1 MRKFA
6 SQLRAVVV
14 ALAVGG
20 TLAVTLPTVA
30 EAQAKKLDVRPEV
43 RSKVKAAQDAI
54 AKGNY
59 SEAIR
64 NLKDA
69 KAVGALKGDE
79 EYAVNELLIYA
90 ANGARDYRLL
100 AQTLEERLSSGRV
113 SDRLQ
118 KLNTLAGTYY
128 SLNDLGK
135 AEEVTQRLIQARGN
149 ASADDLA
156 LLGQIQFLRKNFK
169 AAAGTLDKA
178 ATAAAN
184 AGKPAKT
191 QGQLLEM
198 LNNSYFNIGDNA
210 RRLAT
215 LNRLFVVMPKA
226 DVFSQLVNAYEK
238 ASAGDR
244 VAMLNLYRLGAAKS
258 VLAKE
263 HYAKFVDTALDL
275 SSPGEAASVL
285 DKGMSTGAIKKDE
298 RSTRMLT
305 EVKKQ
310 LEALKVS
317 LPQREREAKALTTG
331 EGDARL
337 ATAYFT
343 VGDNAR
349 AVEAAKRALG
359 KGKVKAPDE
368 ANMVLGIALARL
380 KKAGDARAAFQAA
393 GVANPKVKG
402 IADLWASAGT

>member
-6 SQLRAVVV
+6 AQLRAIVV

-20 TLAVTLPTVA
+20 ALSVGLPTVA
-30 EAQAKKLDVRPEV
+30 DAQQKKLDVRPEV
-43 RSKVKAAQDAI
+43 RTKVKSAQDAI

-64 NLKDA
+64 DLKDA
-69 KAVGALKGDE
+69 KSVGALKGDE

-100 AQTLEERLSSGRV
+100 AQTLEERLASGRV

-135 AEEVTQRLIQARGN
+135 AEEATQRLIQARGN
-149 ASADDLA
+149 ASPDDLA
-156 LLGQIQFLRKNFK
+156 LLGQIQFLRKNYK
-169 AAAGTLDKA
+169 VAAGTLDKA

-198 LNNSYFNIGDNA
+198 LNNSYFNIGDND

-215 LNRLFVVMPKA
+215 LNRLFGVTPKA
-226 DVFSQLVNAYEK
+226 DVFSQLVTAYDK

-258 VLAKE
+258 VLSKD
-263 HYAKFVDTALDL
+263 HYAKFADTALDL
-275 SSPGEAASVL
+275 SSPGEAATVL
-285 DKGMSTGAIKKDE
+285 EKGMSMGAIKKEE
-298 RSTRMLT
+298 RTERMLI
-305 EVKKQ
+305 EVRKQ
-310 LEALKVS
+310 LETLKVS

-331 EGDARL
+331 EADARL

-343 VGDNAR
+343 LGDNAK
-349 AVEAAKRALG
+349 AVEAAKRGLG
-359 KGKVKAPDE
+359 KGKLKAPDE
-368 ANMVLGIALARL
+368 ANMVLGIALARM
-380 KKAGDARAAFQAA
+380 KKAGEAKAAFQAA
-393 GVANPKVKG
+393 AAANPKIKG
-402 IADLWASAGT
+402 VADLWATAGI